1 MATRYA
7 VANGNWSNTATWDGG
22 TLPTSADDVY
32 ANNRTVTIDQN
43 ITVISLRNSS
53 VVSPAITAGGSFQ
66 TETSGTR
73 TISANVIAFG
83 TTILNVRGT
92 CNCTLTGNVT
102 GGSSGSNYSAV
113 TINNLGSLG
122 SSLSLYPVFTLN
134 GNVTGGSVTGANG
147 VRLWGG
153 TMTINGSITGGTA
166 STNATGADFYNSD
179 NQPAAIT
186 INTGPITG
194 GSSSGGSTAGL
205 SISTS
210 PTGGSLTNSFININ
224 CNLVGGTNQTS
235 NPALS
240 SSSSIPI
247 TIVGNL
253 TPTVSNGATIGNSLV
268 NVSVT
273 GNINATG
280 VSGIGL
286 SIAAFNSLILNG
298 NLTGGTSAAAL
309 YFTAWPAGT
318 STATVTGTLTGGS
331 ASEAAAIRIDGSASS
346 TGTLTVNG
354 NCVAGLGGYALRNFS
369 GAAVTIVI
377 NGNVSGAATGS
388 FSSVVQQGSSS
399 TMTING
405 TVTGG
410 GTSGVG
416 ANHTSGGTLIINGN
430 VSAGGG
436 TSAFGATNTGIGIMT
451 INGDVTAGAGQTAYG
466 ATNGSTGRL
475 NINGNVTAGNGNQAH
490 GVNNSSTGTVVI
502 NGNVIGGASGGSAH
516 GVNNASTGIII
527 VNGTATGGIG
537 NSCMG
542 AINSS
547 TGTLIVKRA
556 KGNGFG
562 AGSVGIQQTYGVYS
576 NSQGSQTYV
585 EEIEMGSR
593 GAFPTFNHVLFL
605 NKSTNSAL
613 FYTSG
618 LLSTKT
624 LVDASVSGLMP
635 SGYDV
640 RNGVIYNAGNIVG
653 TMNVPS
659 TNNVAYNVPVD
670 SGVGT
675 AILRP
680 QDVWDYMRINITGS
694 GSIGERLKNSAT
706 VSSVGDQI
714 AAF

>member
-22 TLPTSADDVY
+22 TLPTSADDVH
-32 ANNRTVTIDQN
+32 ANNRTVTIDQDV
-43 ITVISLRNSS
+43 TVLTLRT
-53 VVSPAITAGGSFQ
+53 TAGGAAVAGGRFDIPSGSSYNVTATNGFICGSSIVLQ
-66 TETSGTR
+66 ALGSGTR
-73 TISANVIAFG
+73 VI
-83 TTILNVRGT
+83 
-92 CNCTLTGNVT
+92 TGNATGSSTTANIACIVLQGSGAGISTITYNGNLT
-102 GGSSGSNYSAV
+102 GGSQAGASALYIWGGYV
-113 TINNLGSLG
+113 TVN
-122 SSLSLYPVFTLN
+122 
-134 GNVTGGSVTGANG
+134 GSV
-147 VRLWGG
+147 
-153 TMTINGSITGGTA
+153 TGGTA
-166 STNATGADFYNSD
+166 STNAVGINIFNSE
-179 NQPAAIT
+179 NLLTQLT
-186 INTGPITG
+186 VNTGPVTG
-194 GSSSGGSTAGL
+194 GSSSGGSTAG
-205 SISTS
+205 IAVAYS
-210 PTGGSLTNSFININ
+210 PTGSSLTNSFININ

-240 SSSSIPI
+240 HSSSIPL
-247 TIVGNL
+247 TIIGNL
-253 TPTVSNGATIGNSLV
+253 TPTASNGATVNNSLV
-268 NVSVT
+268 NINVT
-273 GNINATG
+273 GTMNGTGASGAALSINAF
-280 VSGIGL
+280 L
-286 SIAAFNSLILNG
+286 SATING
-298 NLTGGTSAAAL
+298 NITGGTSGASL
-309 YFTAWPAGT
+309 YFGNWPAGT
-318 STATVTGTLTGGS
+318 STATVTGTIIGGT
-331 ASEAAAIRIDGSASS
+331 ANEAAGIRIDGSGSS
-346 TGTLTVNG
+346 AGTLIVNG
-354 NCVAGLGGYALRNFS
+354 SITAGTGGYGLRNFS
-369 GAAVTIVI
+369 GAGVNITI

-388 FSSVVQQGSSS
+388 TRAVQNATGPN

-405 TVTGG
+405 NVTGG
-410 GTSGVG
+410 G
-416 ANHTSGGTLIINGN
+416 
-430 VSAGGG
+430 VS
-436 TSAFGATNTGIGIMT
+436 GIGAENTSVGRMV
-451 INGDVTAGAGQTAYG
+451 INGDVTGGGGNQSYG
-466 ATNGSTGRL
+466 ASNT
-475 NINGNVTAGNGNQAH
+475 
-490 GVNNSSTGTVVI
+490 STGT
-502 NGNVIGGASGGSAH
+502 
-516 GVNNASTGIII
+516 III
-527 VNGTATGGIG
+527 NGTATAGVGANAIG
-537 NSCMG
+537 
-542 AINSS
+542 ALNSS

-576 NSQGSQTYV
+576 NSQGSVTYV